1 MKKVLLLLF
10 VGLSSQL
17 IGQQTS
23 ISGVVAVFNSAFET
37 GSREYVSNA
46 QIEDDF
52 KKANATTTGADG
64 RFKLIFVGTKDNE
77 KVSFNV
83 KKERL
88 EIVNTEALYAVA
100 GQKEQVAVFMS
111 PEGKVAENKLKY
123 YQINREAA
131 EKALTSKLKTIGDEI
146 LKLKQNERANAGQIE
161 KLQTEYGFLQKQYEK
176 IDQSARGMAERYAKI
191 NLDDQTKEYQTAF
204 RYFQKGQ
211 LEEALKILNQVDLE
225 KTGSSIVQEQ
235 ERNRKIDK
243 EWMERDSIKNEKKRQ
258 VTEALGFKADL
269 HKTQF
274 EFVKVEETY
283 QLLLRLDS
291 TNIYSLWAYA
301 YFLAEQN
308 KNYEATAY
316 YERALALAQTL
327 ELIATFQNN
336 LGLLYRANQKMP
348 QAEGAYNE
356 ALKIYR
362 QLADNNPDAFL
373 PGLAN
378 ILNNLGNYY
387 RANQKMSQAEGAYN
401 EALIIKRQLADK
413 NPDTF
418 LPELSNTLN
427 DLGLYYYTNQ
437 KMPQAEVIFNEALK
451 IRRQLADNNP
461 DAFLPDIATTLNN
474 LGAYYYANQKMPQ
487 AEGAYNEA
495 LKIKR
500 QLADKNPDAFLPDV
514 AGTLNNMGVLYY
526 VNQEMSQAEGAYNE
540 ALKIFRQLAE
550 KNPDA
555 FLPDLAETLNNLG
568 AYFYANQKTPQAEAA
583 YNEALNIRRQLA
595 DKNPNASLPDL
606 AMTLNNLGEYY
617 RVNQKMPVAEAAF
630 NEALKIYRQ
639 LAENNPEAFLPD
651 VAMTLNNLGLF
662 YSDNQQM
669 PQAEGVYKEALKIRR
684 QLAGKNPDAFLPDLA
699 MTLTNLG
706 SYYNKNLKMPRAKA
720 AFSEALK
727 IYRQLAA
734 KNPDAFLPYLA
745 GTLNNLGIFYRNNQK
760 MPQAEASY
768 KEALTIKRQ
777 LAGKNPEAFLPDVAI
792 TLNNLGN
799 YYRDNQKMPQ
809 AEEAYNEALK
819 IRRQL
824 TDKNPDA
831 FLPDLAGTLN
841 NLGLFYKTLK
851 NYDKALDHYGEAF
864 SYREGAILKGGT
876 HFFNDWV
883 KVLFNIAEMRDSAEV
898 KKDYAGVV
906 KAGQLLAEGCDSMKG
921 VDEKLIPIA
930 VSEYGSLSW
939 WALFTKDY
947 TLSEKAAQRC
957 LELDNTQEWV
967 LTNLGHSQ
975 LLRGQYAAA
984 KASYE
989 KLKGKKDN
997 EGKDYKQVILD
1008 DLKALEAE
1016 GITHKDFAQARAS
1029 IEKW

>member
-225 KTGSSIVQEQ
+225 KTGSAIVQEQ

-418 LPELSNTLN
+418 LPELANTLN

-500 QLADKNPDAFLPDV
+500 QLA
-514 AGTLNNMGVLYY
+514 
-526 VNQEMSQAEGAYNE
+526 
-540 ALKIFRQLAE
+540 E

-555 FLPDLAETLNNLG
+555 F
-568 AYFYANQKTPQAEAA
+568 
-583 YNEALNIRRQLA
+583 
-595 DKNPNASLPDL
+595 LPDL

-617 RVNQKMPVAEAAF
+617 RINQKMQQAEEAF
-630 NEALKIYRQ
+630 NEALKIYRL
-639 LAENNPEAFLPD
+639 LAE
-651 VAMTLNNLGLF
+651 
-662 YSDNQQM
+662 
-669 PQAEGVYKEALKIRR
+669 
-684 QLAGKNPDAFLPDLA
+684 KNPDAFLL
-699 MTLTNLG
+699 NV
-706 SYYNKNLKMPRAKA
+706 
-720 AFSEALK
+720 
-727 IYRQLAA
+727 
-734 KNPDAFLPYLA
+734 A
-745 GTLNNLGIFYRNNQK
+745 G
-760 MPQAEASY
+760 
-768 KEALTIKRQ
+768 
-777 LAGKNPEAFLPDVAI
+777 

-799 YYRDNQKMPQ
+799 YYRDNQKMLQ
-809 AEEAYNEALK
+809 AEGAFNEALRIK
-819 IRRQL
+819 RQL
-824 TDKNPDA
+824 AEKNPDA
-831 FLPDLAGTLN
+831 FLPDVSKTLN
-841 NLGLFYKTLK
+841 NLGVFYKMLK
-851 NYDKALDHYGEAF
+851 QYDKALDHSGEALG
-864 SYREGAILKGGT
+864 YREGAILKGGT
-876 HFFNDWV
+876 HLFIDWLQ
-883 KVLFNIAEMRDSAEV
+883 VLRNIAEVRDSAGV
-898 KKDYAGVV
+898 KKDYASVV
-906 KAGQLLAEGCDSMKG
+906 KAGRLLAEGCDHLKG
-921 VDEKLIPIA
+921 VNEKLFRIA
-930 VSEYGSLSW
+930 VAQYGSLSW
-939 WALFTKDY
+939 WALFAKDY
-947 TLSEKAAQRC
+947 ALSEKAARRC
-957 LELDNTQEWV
+957 LELDETRAFV

-975 LLRGQYAAA
+975 ILRGQYN
-984 KASYE
+984 SGMTTYE
-989 KLKGKKDN
+989 KLKGKKDS
-997 EGKDYKQVILD
+997 EGKDYKQVL
-1008 DLKALEAE
+1008 LNTLTALEAE
-1016 GITHKDFAQARAS
+1016 GITHKDFAQARAA